1 MRNINL
7 IDLLIV
13 VVFMYSIIKG
23 IVVGY
28 SSYNL
33 KRNIVSFENTII
45 FFFSLV
51 ITIILG
57 KKFIMPN
64 YMDIVNGISSK
75 LDNDIG
81 SIIRNVPKITIIFL
95 YVVISIFIINIFIAF
110 MRFINNRLIFNAI
123 DGVNTERKKRKHS
136 IRFFLGILFTV
147 PKSII
152 LIIVTVFLISI
163 SGVIVPN
170 NKILQLVNN
179 SIVYNEINEKVV
191 SPVSTSYVFK
201 YIPTILDNSFK
212 VIGNDS
218 NTGDVILYNGVTIE
232 EGIKSNSD
240 IDEFAVELTKNIKG
254 DRGKVE
260 KLYMWI
266 SSNIKYD
273 YEKAGNI
280 MEENY
285 VNDSGAITAFNSKKG
300 VCFDYSCLLVSFCR
314 AIDIKSRI
322 VTGEGFTGTQWAPH
336 AWNEVYLEDE
346 DRWINV
352 DTTFATSGYYFDSY
366 NFNKD
371 HIKESVIGEW

>member
-240 IDEFAVELTKNIKG
+240 IDEFAVELTKNIKS
-254 DRGKVE
+254 DRDKVE

>member
-1 MRNINL
+1 
-7 IDLLIV
+7 
-13 VVFMYSIIKG
+13 MYSIIKG

-64 YMDIVNGISSK
+64 YMEIVNQISSK
-75 LDNDIG
+75 LNSDIG
-81 SIIRNVPKITIIFL
+81 SIIRNVPKVTIIFL
-95 YVVISIFIINIFIAF
+95 YVIMSIFIINIFIVF

-123 DGVNTERKKRKHS
+123 DGVNTEIRKKNRS
-136 IRFFLGILFTV
+136 IRFLLGMIFTV

-152 LIIVTVFLISI
+152 IIIITVFLISI
-163 SGVIVPN
+163 SGVLVPN
-170 NKILQLVNN
+170 NKILQLVDD
-179 SIVYNEINEKVV
+179 SIVYNKINTKVV

-201 YIPTILDNSFK
+201 YIPTILDNSFR

-218 NTGDVILYNGVTIE
+218 NVGDITLYNGVTIE

-366 NFNKD
+366 NFDKD

>member
-7 IDLLIV
+7 IDIFIIV
-13 VVFMYSIIKG
+13 VFIYSIIKG
-23 IVVGY
+23 TIVGY
-28 SSYNL
+28 SSYNM
-33 KRNIVSFENTII
+33 KRNIVSFENVII
-45 FFFSLV
+45 FFFSLI

-64 YMDIVNGISSK
+64 YMDIVNGISNK
-75 LDNDIG
+75 LGNNIG
-81 SIIRNVPKITIIFL
+81 SFIRNVPKVTIIFL
-95 YVVISIFIINIFIAF
+95 YVIISIFIINIFVAF
-110 MRFINNRLIFNAI
+110 VKIINNKLIFNAI
-123 DGVNTERKKRKHS
+123 DSINTKVCKKKFS
-136 IRFFLGILFTV
+136 IRFLLGLLLTV

-152 LIIVTVFLISI
+152 IIVVTVFLISI
-163 SGVIVPN
+163 SGVLVPN
-170 NKILQLVNN
+170 NKILKVVDN
-179 SIVYNEINEKVV
+179 SVLYNKINENVV

-212 VIGNDS
+212 IIGYDS
-218 NTGDVILYNGVTIE
+218 NSGDITLYNGVTIE
-232 EGIKSNSD
+232 DGIRSNSN
-240 IDEFAVELTKNIKG
+240 IDKFAIELTKNMKG
-254 DRGKVE
+254 DRAKVE
-260 KLYMWI
+260 KIYMWI

-285 VNDSGAITAFNSKKG
+285 VSDSGAIPAFNSRKG

-314 AIDIKSRI
+314 AINIKSRI

-366 NFNKD
+366 NFDKD